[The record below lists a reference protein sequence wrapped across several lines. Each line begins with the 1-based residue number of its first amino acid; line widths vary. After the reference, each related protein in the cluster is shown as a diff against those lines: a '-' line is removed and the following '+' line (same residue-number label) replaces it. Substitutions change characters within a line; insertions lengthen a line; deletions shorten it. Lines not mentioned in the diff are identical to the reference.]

1 MGDKKKEIIIDT
13 AVFSSG
19 LQAGNGVWEH
29 GAPEQQLPF
38 FFFFFNFNKQRTPS
52 DYNEKRKRAPWV
64 KTTPPKLYLDAKSS
78 HVK

>member
-1 MGDKKKEIIIDT
+1 MLGFSVGDKKKEIIIDT

-38 FFFFFNFNKQRTPS
+38 FFFFLT
-52 DYNEKRKRAPWV
+52 
-64 KTTPPKLYLDAKSS
+64 LISS
-78 HVK
+78 AHQVITMRRESVPLG